1 VYRQFGSV
9 SLLSGFHDV
18 LTLRLTIIARSGM
31 GHQLDAD
38 YMALAS
44 ELSSVLE
51 SAEAALEPDSQN
63 PWSHLNPDSLYFT
76 HILTNVVVPLLE
88 LSGPSQEIVKYLE
101 DLSRVIGLL
110 CYCIKGRGFEQKAEE
125 VRLAVRRYLS
135 VRIIYDPHSAFW
147 QSLDIQTN
155 F

>member
-1 VYRQFGSV
+1 MYRQFGSV

-18 LTLRLTIIARSGM
+18 LIPRLTIIAHSGM
-31 GHQLDAD
+31 GQQLDTD
-38 YMALAS
+38 YLTLAS

-51 SAEAALEPDSQN
+51 SAEAVLKPDSQKA
-63 PWSHLNPDSLYFT
+63 WWHLNPDSLYFT

-110 CYCIKGRGFEQKAEE
+110 CYCIKGSGFEQKAEE
-125 VRLAVRRYLS
+125 VRLAVQRYLS
-135 VRIIYDPHSAFW
+135 VSIVLAIIRRS
-147 QSLDIQTN
+147 N
-155 F
+155 